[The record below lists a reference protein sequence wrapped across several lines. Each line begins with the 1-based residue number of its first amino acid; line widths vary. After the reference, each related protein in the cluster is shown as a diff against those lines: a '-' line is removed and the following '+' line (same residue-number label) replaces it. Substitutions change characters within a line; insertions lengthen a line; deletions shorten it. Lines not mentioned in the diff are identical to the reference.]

1 LELIALGVLLVVS
14 NFTRRARYAN
24 SVGDTN
30 RFNLALRL
38 GLRICSMDC
47 RVRNGIPEWYPGRDQ
62 GHRTQNRARARRRI
76 ATSQAE
82 RPNSWQSGTSEV
94 HRLASAQVN
103 RGRLKVLP
111 GCKGEPNMA
120 ARANWK
126 GVLKVGEVSCPVA
139 LYTAA
144 STAERITFHI
154 LNRKTGHRVHREFVD
169 AETGKRVAEGID
181 QRI

>member
-1 LELIALGVLLVVS
+1 MSGIPQSQIRQIPFLWTHGVAGRETLHYLDRNGFDGEPLLSRAELSRGRLLEDPGGISFTA

-111 GCKGEPNMA
+111 GCKGEP
-120 ARANWK
+120 
-126 GVLKVGEVSCPVA
+126 
-139 LYTAA
+139 
-144 STAERITFHI
+144 
-154 LNRKTGHRVHREFVD
+154 
-169 AETGKRVAEGID
+169 
-181 QRI
+181 